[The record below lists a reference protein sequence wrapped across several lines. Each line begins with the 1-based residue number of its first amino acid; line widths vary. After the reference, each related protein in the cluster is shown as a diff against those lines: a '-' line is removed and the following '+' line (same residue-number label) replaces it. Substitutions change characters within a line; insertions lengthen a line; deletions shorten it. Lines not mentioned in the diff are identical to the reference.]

1 MRFTLLLLSFCIVN
15 SLSASEWSQYSG
27 PSGDRISPESVGLT
41 SWPAAGPKVIWKTEA
56 TSGHS
61 SFAVGGGRAATLV
74 TRDGQETCLVLA
86 AHTGKELW
94 GKPVTPAKYDVGG
107 NAGARD
113 NKGGDGPRST
123 PAIYNG
129 KIYVYSSQLQLVC
142 FDAATGDEA
151 WRVDVQKAH
160 GGRLIR
166 WQSAA
171 SPVIDGDLV
180 FVPGGGGGQA
190 MLAFDK
196 NSGKKV
202 WAAGDDQMTHA
213 TPVVAEILGT
223 RQVIFFT
230 QEGLASF
237 ATETGKNLWRQNFPF
252 KVSTAA
258 SPVVHGDI
266 VYCSA
271 GYGVGAGA
279 CQVSKNG
286 ASFSST
292 MIWRKNGKLP
302 NHWSTPVVKDGHLYG
317 MFSFK
322 EYGKGSLKCVDIRT
336 GEEKWAKPGYGAGN
350 VILSGDLVIAL
361 SDAGDLALVKASS
374 DKYQEVARANMLK
387 GKCWTTPVLSD
398 GRIYA
403 RSTTEAVCVDVS
415 GR

>member
-1 MRFTLLLLSFCIVN
+1 MRLSLLLFSFAIVN
-15 SLSASEWSQYSG
+15 CLSAAEWRQYSG
-27 PSGDRISPESVGLT
+27 PDGNRISPESVGLT
-41 SWPAAGPKVIWKTEA
+41 AWPAGGPKTVWKAKVTD
-56 TSGHS
+56 GHS
-61 SFAVGGGRAATLV
+61 SFAVGGGRAATLI

-94 GKPVTPAKYDVGG
+94 AKPVTKAKYDGG
-107 NAGARD
+107 GASGAKN

-129 KIYVYSSQLQLVC
+129 KVYVYSSQLQLVC
-142 FDAATGDEA
+142 FDAATGDTA
-151 WRVDVQKAH
+151 WRVNVQERH
-160 GGRLIR
+160 DGRLIR

-180 FVPGGGGGQA
+180 FVPGGGEGQS
-190 MLAFDK
+190 MLAFNKD
-196 NSGKKV
+196 SGQKV
-202 WAAGDDQMTHA
+202 WGVGEDKMTHA
-213 TPVVAEILGT
+213 TPVVADIHGQ

-230 QEGLASF
+230 QEGLVAF
-237 ATETGKNLWRQNFPF
+237 ATTTGKELWRQNFPY
-252 KVSTAA
+252 KVSSAA
-258 SPVVHGDI
+258 SPVVYADI

-279 CQVSKNG
+279 CRISNSGNSLSSK
-286 ASFSST
+286 

-302 NHWSTPVVKDGHLYG
+302 NHWSTPIAKDGYLYG

-322 EYGKGSLKCVDIRT
+322 EYGNGALKCVDIRT
-336 GEEKWAKPGYGAGN
+336 GEEKWAHKGYGPGN
-350 VILSGDLVIAL
+350 VILSGDLLIAL
-361 SDAGDLALVKASS
+361 SDAGDLTLVKAAPDS
-374 DKYQEVARANMLK
+374 YEEVARAHVLG

-403 RSTTEAVCVDVS
+403 RSTKEATCVDVS

>member
-1 MRFTLLLLSFCIVN
+1 MAPRVWLAFTF
-15 SLSASEWSQYSG
+15 WSQSNG
-27 PSGDRISPESVGLT
+27 PGSDRISPESLKLT
-41 SWPAAGPKVIWKTEA
+41 TWPTAGPKVLWESKV
-56 TSGHS
+56 SDGHS
-61 SFAVGGGRAATLV
+61 SFAIGGGRAATLI

-86 AHTGKELW
+86 ARTGKELW
-94 GKPVTPAKYDVGG
+94 AKSLTPAKYDGGG
-107 NAGARD
+107 NAGAGN

-129 KIYVYSSQLQLVC
+129 KIFVYSSQLQLIC
-142 FDAATGDEA
+142 FDAATGGES
-151 WRVDVQKAH
+151 WRVDVRKLHDGQSLK
-160 GGRLIR
+160 

-180 FVPGGGGGQA
+180 FVPGGGEGQS

-196 NSGKKV
+196 DSGKKV
-202 WAAGDDQMTHA
+202 WAAGEDKMTHA
-213 TPVVAEILGT
+213 TPIVAEIHGA

-230 QEGLASF
+230 QEGLVGL
-237 ATETGKNLWRQNFPF
+237 ATKTGKELWRQNYQY

-258 SPVVHGDI
+258 SPVVYEDI

-279 CQVSKNG
+279 CRISKDG
-286 ASFSST
+286 DGFSSK
-292 MIWRKNGKLP
+292 MIWRKSGKLP
-302 NHWSTPVVKDGHLYG
+302 NHWSTPIVKDGYLYG

-322 EYGKGSLKCVDIRT
+322 EYGKGALKCVDIRT
-336 GEEKWAKPGYGAGN
+336 GEEMWAESGFGPGN
-350 VILSGDLVIAL
+350 VILSGNVVIAL
-361 SDAGDLALVKASS
+361 SDAGELALVSAASDS
-374 DKYQEVARANMLK
+374 YKQLARAKVLS

-403 RSTTEAVCVDVS
+403 RSTQEAICVDVR